1 MFIPIGKSRV
11 RFEVRLLPGEETS
24 HWEDLKNG
32 LAWLRNQH
40 GLTLEDVKPVRNVVY
55 TFDPAIAKSW
65 KQGRVLLAGD
75 AAHSMMPYLG
85 QGACSGIRDGANLAW
100 KLDLVLL
107 GKADASLLDA
117 YEEERRPH
125 VTVITE
131 TSNLLG
137 AVANEADPEKVAT
150 RNATFRSGNMPPPP
164 PFHRVETGV
173 VHSEP
178 DGSLHPATGAPTPQG
193 RMRAGGREGRMDEI
207 VGGGFLMV
215 SREDP

>member
-11 RFEVRLLPGEETS
+11 RFEVPLLPCEETS

-193 RMRAGGREGRMDEI
+193 RMRAGGREGRMGEI